1 MMDLAAHKLSVTE
14 FYDKTQ
20 STFDVSYDWR
30 GPIYPS
36 NRVRMDHCL
45 DRLAKAGAHRV
56 LDAGCGT
63 GIILLELL
71 RRGYDAYGFDLST
84 EAIAAC
90 RIRLEA
96 SGYDPA
102 RARVGDLE
110 CTDLSGGILFDAVVI
125 MGAFTHPLDHA
136 KALRSLHMQMK
147 PGGLLIVELRNE
159 LFKFFAHDELV
170 LDLYRQILPTGPVA
184 DSVLPRLAAALP
196 PRVSVSKGDAATEEH
211 EQFFSVPSVWRNPL
225 IVQHEYRSSGFATID
240 LLFFHWHAA
249 PPSYSD
255 ASLAEQCRAQALE
268 LEHYPH
274 DWRGYFMAS
283 AFLLCAEAD

>member
-1 MMDLAAHKLSVTE
+1 MDIAAQKRSVTE
-14 FYDKTQ
+14 FYNKTQ
-20 STFDVSYDWR
+20 GTFDISYDWN

-45 DRLAKAGAHRV
+45 DQLAKAGAYRI

-71 RRGYDAYGFDLST
+71 ARGYDAYGFDLSH
-84 EAIAAC
+84 EAIVEC
-90 RIRLEA
+90 
-96 SGYDPA
+96 
-102 RARVGDLE
+102 RARLLAAGHDPGRALEGDLE
-110 CTDLSGGILFDAVVI
+110 WTDLTDGVLFDAVII

-136 KALRSLHMQMK
+136 KALRSLRKQMK
-147 PGGLLIVELRNE
+147 YGGLLIVELRNE
-159 LFKFFAHDELV
+159 LFKLFAHDELV
-170 LDLYRQILPTGPVA
+170 LGFYRQILPPGSVA
-184 DSVLPRLAAALP
+184 DQALARLSAVLP
-196 PRVSVSKGDAATEEH
+196 PRASVSKGDTATEEH

-225 IVQHEYRSSGFATID
+225 TVHDEYRSAGFSVSD

-249 PPSYSD
+249 PPSYTDPALEDQS
-255 ASLAEQCRAQALE
+255 RAQALA

-283 AFLLCAEAD
+283 AFLLCAEAR